1 MQQHLL
7 KDFVHQTYDADANGG
22 PAYSGGFSREICL
35 SSRESKVR
43 RPVDWYGRFLYG
55 RHHASL
61 TDVIALAK
69 EACGRESVADQPA
82 RFVAVIAHARCA
94 LKHLVLARL
103 TVATIL
109 GFVVFVAVA
118 VLAHETHNTHR
129 IFQRYVDNPTVA
141 RAPEQSWG
149 YTPVVS
155 DLPEPLTDFLITFD
169 REVESVIARLGVG
182 RSKSASRSIQSMK
195 LGAILL
201 SLFCLM
207 PLVQWAM
214 RQFDLARASREQAF
228 GAAGISDPGS

>member
-7 KDFVHQTYDADANGG
+7 KDFVDQTRDAN
-22 PAYSGGFSREICL
+22 ADDELVCSGGFSREICV
-35 SSRESKVR
+35 SSRESDIR
-43 RPVDWYGRFLYG
+43 RSFDWYGRFLYG
-55 RHHASL
+55 RHYASV
-61 TDVIALAK
+61 TDVIAMAT
-69 EACGRESVADQPA
+69 EACGREGLADQSA

-94 LKHLVLARL
+94 LRHMALARL
-103 TVATIL
+103 AVATIL
-109 GFVVFVAVA
+109 GFVVFVAAA

-129 IFQRYVDNPTVA
+129 IFQRYIDNPTVS

-149 YTPVVS
+149 YTPVLS
-155 DLPEPLTDFLITFD
+155 GLPKPLADGLIAFD

-182 RSKSASRSIQSMK
+182 RNKSASRSIQSMK

-207 PLVQWAM
+207 PLIQWAQ

-228 GAAGISDPGS
+228 EAAGIADPGS